1 MCGCTSSYN
10 GVSDLRRRKP
20 MNNFQ
25 GEKPAFIPELN
36 FEDLDSLEEKSGKKK
51 QKKRAKRKA
60 KRKAKKAS
68 QPNDLTLSQ
77 RDESIDTEG
86 MGMGADAS
94 MGMGMGADAS
104 MGMGMGADA
113 SMGMGMGAD
122 ADAGQ
127 GKDKKLGFF
136 TKNKTMLLVAGAGAL
151 VVGGYFLFGKQLG
164 IRK

>member
-113 SMGMGMGAD
+113 
-122 ADAGQ
+122 DAGQ